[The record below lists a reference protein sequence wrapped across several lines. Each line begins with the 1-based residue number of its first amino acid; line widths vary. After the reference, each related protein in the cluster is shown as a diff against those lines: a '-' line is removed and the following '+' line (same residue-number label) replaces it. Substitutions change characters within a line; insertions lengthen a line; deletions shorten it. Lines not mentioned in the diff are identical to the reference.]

1 MDKDFLFK
9 FAPSN
14 NNYSFKSGGNT
25 IKTAKGKMKKELKS
39 QRAKNSIAKLI
50 YGKISNALSIYET
63 YPCQVAEIKGDNF
76 TKIIVSS
83 KNDNHCNILT
93 SSVTTDVIEVLN
105 PFMEKYSD
113 ISYHFDAMTYHNLD
127 FDMWVAYPVMVVCVD
142 VNYKYVK

>member
-50 YGKISNALSIYET
+50 YGQISNALSIYET
-63 YPCQVAEIKGDNF
+63 YPCQVTEIKGDNF
-76 TKIIVSS
+76 TKIIISS
-83 KNDNHCNILT
+83 KNDNHSNILT